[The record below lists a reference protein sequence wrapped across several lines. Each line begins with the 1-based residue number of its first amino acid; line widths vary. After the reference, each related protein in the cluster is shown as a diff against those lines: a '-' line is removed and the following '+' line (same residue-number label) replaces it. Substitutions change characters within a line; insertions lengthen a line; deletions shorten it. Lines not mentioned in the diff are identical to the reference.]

1 MREAEIAR
9 STGTTGDIIVSST
22 DRCNDNWTRRERRPR
37 RSIKRFDWTKFDKL
51 NPDFLFTDN
60 LFIQIV
66 QRSDGGAMC
75 VEYGKQSVNKSN
87 ATLAPNAVIPR
98 TYLWKLQLQFLSEE
112 SSHSPVSSVK
122 DVRGILSY
130 SATEVQLCHNVQSA
144 VFWFVQTVRYGRS

>member
-1 MREAEIAR
+1 
-9 STGTTGDIIVSST
+9 
-22 DRCNDNWTRRERRPR
+22 
-37 RSIKRFDWTKFDKL
+37 
-51 NPDFLFTDN
+51 
-60 LFIQIV
+60 
-66 QRSDGGAMC
+66 MC

-112 SSHSPVSSVK
+112 SLHSSVSAVK

-144 VFWFVQTVRYGRS
+144 VF